1 MFTLSRR
8 ILLLGRTDIQNSHM
22 LRSKWPEKH
31 LVCFMLCIE
40 CNRLRLIIAVGY
52 LILLIV
58 FDDYFRDFVSL
69 IMLVFRMEPAVDEIG
84 AIGMSGRGF
93 VLWAKLV
100 AGDGAGD
107 VVELKLLAV

>member
-1 MFTLSRR
+1 
-8 ILLLGRTDIQNSHM
+8 
-22 LRSKWPEKH
+22 
-31 LVCFMLCIE
+31 MLCIE

-58 FDDYFRDFVSL
+58 FDDYFRNFVSL
-69 IMLVFRMEPAVDEIG
+69 MLLVFRMEPAVDEIG